1 MNITSKAERTFNKA
15 DQTPNSAVNR
25 ARGTLRPRCKQQ
37 MKACQT
43 QHMYGTADTAK
54 DARFNITKH
63 NMNSFILI
71 YDVIPVN
78 DVKTLLY

>member
-15 DQTPNSAVNR
+15 DQTLNSAVNR
-25 ARGTLRPRCKQQ
+25 ARGTLRPPCKQQ

-54 DARFNITKH
+54 DASLKH